1 MDPRYDYGQGIFFD
15 ADKDESDEIDCFEL
29 AQEVS
34 ELNEKVKI
42 LRSFNSDLL
51 EERKTCRNLLMA
63 SRLFPA
69 ETVDCPDLPR
79 LLALYINHVDSVVYN
94 TDSLV
99 EDYCVNDPVFKIL
112 DFDRSSGNITGAIEF
127 PDRSVQFVCETLV
140 VDGMIIGVKTIRVP
154 DGSYFYDKIKECI
167 MSFVSEMSESDVMF
181 SELDFAVNTGLF
193 SIEKIERFASE
204 SSEKDNVRIN
214 CNAIGG
220 AYRIDII
227 AGLSMVGNGCAF
239 LTSSDVVDIA
249 ISCNSSTKKCPMTI
263 AYQSIRSILRE
274 AEFVIAEEMS
284 K

>member
-15 ADKDESDEIDCFEL
+15 AEDKFLKEIDDFEL
-29 AQEVS
+29 AQEVTD
-34 ELNEKVKI
+34 LNEKVKI

-94 TDSLV
+94 TDSLA
-99 EDYCVNDPVFKIL
+99 EDYCANDPVFKIL
-112 DFDRSSGNITGAIEF
+112 DFDRGSGNITGAVEF
-127 PDRSVQFVCETLV
+127 PDRSVQFVCETLIV
-140 VDGMIIGVKTIRVP
+140 GGTIIGVKTIRVP

-167 MSFVSEMSESDVMF
+167 MNFVSEMSESDVMF
-181 SELDFAVNTGLF
+181 SELDFAVNTGTF
-193 SIEKIERFASE
+193 SIDKIERFASE
-204 SSEKDNVRIN
+204 SSDKDNVRID
-214 CNAIGG
+214 CSAIGG
-220 AYRIDII
+220 EYRIDIV

-239 LTSSDVVDIA
+239 LTSSDIVDIH
-249 ISCNSSTKKCPMTI
+249 ISCRNSEKRCPETI